1 MKKAPLNLLRLIIFL
16 LVGALHLLLLFLV
29 VFHFT
34 PAEKVPEPPAN
45 VMKLADLEERPPPP
59 PPPPPP
65 ERPPASVPPAA
76 VTESLAEELI
86 ESDEVPAEEA
96 YAEPSSPRPPAGQV
110 SEGIDYLPQ
119 HQISVIPKFPEDKI
133 RQMVVYPP
141 IALRSGVEGRVFLE
155 LFIDPQGDIRQVRI
169 LREEPP
175 GRGFGEAAAKAFRGI
190 RADSPAL
197 ANGIP
202 VAVRYR
208 YVLQFRIR

>member
-1 MKKAPLNLLRLIIFL
+1 MKKEAPFNLLRLVIFL
-16 LVGALHLLLLFLV
+16 LVGALHLVLLFLV

-34 PAEKVPEPPAN
+34 PEEKEPETPAN
-45 VMKLADLEERPPPP
+45 VMRLADLEERPPPP

-65 ERPPASVPPAA
+65 ENPPAPVPPA

-86 ESDEVPAEEA
+86 ESDEVPAEET
-96 YAEPSSPRPPAGQV
+96 YTEPPPPAPPRRV
-110 SEGIDYLPQ
+110 TEGIDYLPQ

-133 RQMVVYPP
+133 RQAVVYPP
-141 IALRSGVEGRVFLE
+141 IALRSGIEGRVFLE
-155 LFIDPQGDIRQVRI
+155 LFIDPQGGIRQVRV

-175 GRGFGEAAAKAFRGI
+175 GRGFGEAAAKAFRDI

-208 YVLQFRIR
+208 YALQFRIR